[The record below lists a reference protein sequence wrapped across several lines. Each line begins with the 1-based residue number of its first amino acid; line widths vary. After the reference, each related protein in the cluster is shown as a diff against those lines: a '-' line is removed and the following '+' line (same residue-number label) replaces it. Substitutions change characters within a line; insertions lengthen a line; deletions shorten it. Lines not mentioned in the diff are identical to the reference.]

1 MGKVILL
8 MKRCEHS
15 EKEQSLQRKIRNEHA
30 LFKYQMLSNPVRT
43 VYDSCN
49 KIRFYECMME
59 YFQYKENI
67 SREFINSS
75 ENSVY
80 PLAELYEIYLKHEYL
95 DVATWKGIEEVL
107 NVFVAEQEKLGV

>member
-15 EKEQSLQRKIRNEHA
+15 EKEKSLQRKIRNEHA

-59 YFQYKENI
+59 YFQYKEAINK
-67 SREFINSS
+67 EFINSS
-75 ENSVY
+75 QNSVY
-80 PLAELYEIYLKHEYL
+80 PLAELYEIYLKYEYL
-95 DVATWKGIEEVL
+95 HVDTWKGIEEIL
-107 NVFVAEQEKLGV
+107 DVFSARFNKVT

>member
-1 MGKVILL
+1 MGRVISL
-8 MKRCEHS
+8 MRRYEYS
-15 EKEQSLQRKIRNEHA
+15 EKEQSLHRKIRNEHA

-59 YFQYKENI
+59 YFQYKESI
-67 SREFINSS
+67 SRAFVNSS

-95 DVATWKGIEEVL
+95 HVGTWKGIEEIL
-107 NVFVAEQEKLGV
+107 NVFVVEQAKLGA